1 MMLTIMLVFTFL
13 CVLFLFIGLF
23 QMFSKDDNLLQSRME
38 QFAAQQKESQTQEFR
53 TQESFEDRTLPER
66 NKENEKKKSELLQNI
81 GKLITPSA
89 MRDRIQEQLSMADV
103 PLKAVE
109 FVAVSFILTLVFM
122 SLGFFIFKSLFVGFI
137 MAGFGFFLPN
147 LWLKMKHGAK
157 LKKFSSQLLDTL
169 IMMSNGLKAGYSFP
183 QAMEMVAREGNPPS
197 STEFQRTLRES
208 ALGLPMEEALI
219 NLNNRI
225 GSPDL
230 DLAITVVLIQ
240 RQIGGNLAEIL
251 DNISNVLRDRMK
263 LKGQIQTL
271 TAQGRLS
278 GYLIAAMPFGLGVVL
293 YLINPA
299 YMMELF
305 NFQMGA
311 FKGWYLL
318 VFGVCLQAFGF
329 FAIMKITDIDI

>member
-1 MMLTIMLVFTFL
+1 MLVVMLVFIFF

-23 QMFSKDDNLLQSRME
+23 QMFSKEENLLQSRMQ
-38 QFAAQQKESQTQEFR
+38 QFAAQQQEAQTQAFQAQEFMD
-53 TQESFEDRTLPER
+53 DRTMPER
-66 NKENEKKKSELLQNI
+66 EKERDKKKSELLQNI

-89 MRDRIQEQLSMADV
+89 MRERIQEQLSKADV

-122 SLGFFIFKSLFVGFI
+122 SLGFFIFKNLIMGFL
-137 MAGFGFFLPN
+137 MAGLGFFLPN
-147 LWLKMKHGAK
+147 LWLKLQHAAK
-157 LKKFSSQLLDTL
+157 MKKFNDQLLDTL

-183 QAMEMVAREGNPPS
+183 QAMEMVAKEGNPPA

-305 NFQMGA
+305 TFKMGA
-311 FKGWYLL
+311 FKGWYML
-318 VFGVCLQAFGF
+318 VFGVMLQAVGF